1 MTRMNTK
8 LTAAIETYLADL
20 RRVSASGGATGER
33 SNYGPD
39 LFPVSFPGVKTSH
52 DGFLVDVDLG
62 RLKVRVC
69 PMPLVFKQVSDY
81 RS

>member
-33 SNYGPD
+33 SNYGTRS
-39 LFPVSFPGVKTSH
+39 VSGVISGSE
-52 DGFLVDVDLG
+52 DE
-62 RLKVRVC
+62 
-69 PMPLVFKQVSDY
+69 P
-81 RS
+81 